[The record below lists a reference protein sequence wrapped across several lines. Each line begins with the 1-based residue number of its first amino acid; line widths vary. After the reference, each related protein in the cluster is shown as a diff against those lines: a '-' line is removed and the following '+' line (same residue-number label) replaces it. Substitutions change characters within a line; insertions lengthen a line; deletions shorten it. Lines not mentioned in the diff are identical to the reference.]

1 MKNRK
6 ENFTTLH
13 WDRILLMNDLL
24 TSDILPNTEFSK
36 FNLLVFEA
44 SNWYKVDPKILYRKE
59 HNNFKWGLHK

>member
-1 MKNRK
+1 
-6 ENFTTLH
+6 
-13 WDRILLMNDLL
+13 MNDLL

-59 HNNFKWGLHK
+59 HNNFKWGLHKQCDFVYNFDKYFQD